1 MKATKFF
8 NFENTEIAFAYLSD
22 KELQNSY
29 RIFKGMSYAP
39 LVSFGSKATLLVLK
53 LHLPV
58 KSILKSTVYK
68 HFCGGETI
76 PEVISVVDKLKGY
89 GINVILNYGVE
100 GKHTE
105 EEFEKTAKSLHKTL
119 EYAIQNEN
127 INTISCKPSGLIEHE
142 LLEKLT
148 SGFELDNAEK
158 ERFERGK
165 NRLRNL
171 VKAAC
176 DNKISLHLDAEETW
190 IQPAIDDLAFEL
202 SAEFNRDFPT
212 VINGVQLYIK
222 NKLEFLKTS
231 LEHAKKHNYI
241 PAVKLVRGAYL
252 EKERDR
258 AEEMGYPSPICETIE
273 ETHKNYNEGL
283 KYCIENIDTFH
294 LSNATHNE
302 YSCEYL
308 AQLMEENGL
317 AKNHHR
323 IVSAQLKG
331 MSDNITFSMAKAG
344 YNVQKYIPYG
354 PVKQVIPYL
363 IRRAQ
368 ENTSVEGQTT
378 RELELIKKEIRR
390 RKNAS

>member
-1 MKATKFF
+1 MKAKKFF
-8 NFENTEIAFAYLSD
+8 NFENTKVAFSYLSD
-22 KELQNSY
+22 KELQNAY
-29 RIFKGMSYAP
+29 QIFKGMSYAP
-39 LVSFGSKATLLVLK
+39 LVRFGSKATLLALK
-53 LHLPV
+53 LHLPI
-58 KSILKSTVYK
+58 KSILKNSVYK

-76 PEVISVVDKLKGY
+76 PEVKSVVEKLSTY
-89 GINVILNYGVE
+89 GINVILNFGVE

-119 EYAIQNEN
+119 EYAVQNEN
-127 INTISCKPSGLIEHE
+127 INTISCKPSGLIEHD
-142 LLEKLT
+142 LLQKLT
-148 SGFELDNAEK
+148 SGEELSETENI
-158 ERFERGK
+158 RFEKGK
-165 NRLRNL
+165 TRLRNL
-171 VKAAC
+171 VKAASE
-176 DNKISLHLDAEETW
+176 KKVHLHLDAEETW
-190 IQPAIDDLAFEL
+190 IQGAIDNLAFEL
-202 SAEFNRDFPT
+202 SAEFNKEFPT

-222 NKLEFLKTS
+222 DKLDFLRTS

-252 EKERDR
+252 EKERAR
-258 AEEMGYPSPICETIE
+258 ALEMAYPSPICETLE
-273 ETHKNYNEGL
+273 ETHKNYNAGL
-283 KYCIENIDTFH
+283 KYCVENIDTFH

-308 AQLMEENGL
+308 AQLMEENNL
-317 AKNHHR
+317 PANHPR
-323 IVSAQLKG
+323 IVSSQLKG

-378 RELELIKKEIRR
+378 RELELIKKEIKR
-390 RKNAS
+390 RKNA

>member
-8 NFENTEIAFAYLSD
+8 NFDNTEVAFSYLSD
-22 KELQNSY
+22 KELQNAY
-29 RIFKGMSYAP
+29 QIFKAMSYAS
-39 LVSFGSKATLLVLK
+39 LVSIGSKATLLALK
-53 LHLPV
+53 LHLPI
-58 KSILKSTVYK
+58 KSILKNTVYK

-76 PEVISVVDKLKGY
+76 PEVKSVVEKLSTY

-119 EYAIQNEN
+119 EYAVQNDN
-127 INTISCKPSGLIEHE
+127 INTISCKPSGLIEHD
-142 LLEKLT
+142 LLQKLT
-148 SGFELDNAEK
+148 SGQELSDAENI
-158 ERFERGK
+158 RFEKGK
-165 NRLRNL
+165 SRLRNL
-171 VKAAC
+171 VKAASE
-176 DNKISLHLDAEETW
+176 KRVHLHLDAEETW
-190 IQPAIDDLAFEL
+190 IQGAIDDIAFEL
-202 SAEFNRDFPT
+202 SAVFNKEFPT

-222 NKLEFLKTS
+222 DKLDFLKTS

-252 EKERDR
+252 EKERAR
-258 AEEMGYPSPICETIE
+258 ALEMGYPSPICETIE
-273 ETHKNYNEGL
+273 ETHNNYNAGL

-308 AQLMEENGL
+308 AQLMKEHNLPEN
-317 AKNHHR
+317 HPR

-331 MSDNITFSMAKAG
+331 MSDNISFTMAKAG

-378 RELELIKKEIRR
+378 RELELIKKEIKRR
-390 RKNAS
+390 NNT